1 MLTFLCL
8 FASSEASNSE
18 WQTAGHLSY
27 NLMKGENLKAHD
39 TKIFRRQPG
48 LHVRHDLDLHLTLQL
63 HEYCD
68 KQFQFRLIE
77 NESLTVFT
85 WNQRPV
91 IQQGES
97 HFYLHIDHTIPVGH
111 YTLNISDPCSEDKDD
126 SLHLCNVSVIFN
138 PRHSELNQKRVRRQ
152 SGNNSAFNEEY
163 LRNNY
168 GYIWLEG
175 GAIPWDYGVGS
186 DSIVSSRNRLEQQ
199 MTTQERS
206 STVEYS
212 RALSK
217 LIGLNVLRGRWDGF
231 YDDGVSPTQ
240 WVGSEEILSR
250 WLQSRR
256 PVRYAQC
263 WVFAGILTTILRASG
278 IPARTVTNYGSHHDR
293 GLTDDGRAVLRQ
305 YDNIVQP
312 DESTWNFHVWSE
324 AWLER
329 PDLGEPVGWNA
340 VDATPQE
347 PSPLQPG
354 QPYRAGP
361 AYVPYIQADN
371 RMANYDNYFIL
382 AEVNAREVC
391 PMTGELLPSENI
403 GYAVVTKK
411 IGMSRAIYNFRNF
424 EEITSSYKIPSI
436 SKRDSERP
444 VLPPPYVGCER
455 EGGLRVN
462 ISPSNPRVGDNFTIS
477 VSEGNVSVE
486 DTVIRME
493 LRNYMGE
500 SLGFIRN
507 YTGIREL
514 EVTEE
519 DYLSYLDRSS
529 IFRFSVGEYNQTG
542 DFIFHDALRITLE
555 YARIQ
560 VDAVNNSDT
569 ITLTLTY
576 TNPLPIPM
584 TGVMVNVAGPGNDDY
599 MMMAQPDIPANGI
612 FRTTIN
618 VPCGDNDDRDV
629 MIPVS
634 LDSNVTQSVYGAGW
648 SSCGDGQSN
657 GAIAMLSGIS
667 RWQVMLITLAMV
679 YMYL

>member
-1 MLTFLCL
+1 MLTILCL
-8 FASSEASNSE
+8 FASSEASSGE

-27 NLMKGENLKAHD
+27 NLMKGENLEVHD
-39 TKIFRRQPG
+39 TKLFRRQPG
-48 LHVRHDLDLHLTLQL
+48 LHVRHDLDVHLALQL
-63 HEYCD
+63 HEYCNEE
-68 KQFQFRLIE
+68 FQFRLIE

-111 YTLNISDPCSEDKDD
+111 YTLNISDPCSEDKDN
-126 SLHLCNVSVIFN
+126 SLHLCNVTVIFN
-138 PRHSELNQKRVRRQ
+138 PWHSELNQKRVRRQ
-152 SGNNSAFNEEY
+152 SGSDSAFNNEY
-163 LRNNY
+163 LHNNY
-168 GYIWLEG
+168 GYIWLNSVG
-175 GAIPWDYGVGS
+175 IPWDYAVGS
-186 DSIVSSRNRLEQQ
+186 DAVVRSRDRLEQQ
-199 MTTQERS
+199 MTQQERS

-212 RALSK
+212 RALTR
-217 LIGLNVLRGRWDGF
+217 LIGLNVLRGRWDGV
-231 YDDGVSPTQ
+231 YDDGVAPTQ

-250 WLQSRR
+250 WLESGE
-256 PVRYAQC
+256 PVRYGQC
-263 WVFAGILTTILRASG
+263 WVFGGLLTTILRASG

-293 GLTDDGRAVLRQ
+293 GLANSRITVLRQ
-305 YDNIVQP
+305 YDNIAQP

-324 AWLER
+324 AWMER
-329 PDLGEPVGWNA
+329 ADLGNGEPAGWNA

-371 RMANYDNYFIL
+371 RVANYDNYFIL
-382 AEVNAREVC
+382 AEVNARKIC
-391 PMTGELLPSENI
+391 PITGNLLPSDDI
-403 GYAVVTKK
+403 GYAVVTKRQ
-411 IGMSRAIYNFRNF
+411 GMDPAIYNYNNYDL
-424 EEITSSYKIPSI
+424 ITSSYKIPSI
-436 SKRDSERP
+436 SKRDTERP
-444 VLPPPYVGCER
+444 VLPPPYMGCER

-462 ISPSNPRVGDNFTIS
+462 ITPADPNVGDNFTII
-477 VSEGNVSVE
+477 VSEGSVALE

-507 YTGIREL
+507 YTGIRRL
-514 EVTEE
+514 DVTVS
-519 DYLSYLDRSS
+519 DYMSYLDSS
-529 IFRFSVGEYNQTG
+529 RIFRFSVGEYNETG
-542 DFIFHDALRITLE
+542 DFVFHDALRITLE

-569 ITLTLTY
+569 ITLTVTY

-584 TGVMVNVAGPGNDDY
+584 TGVMVNVAGPGNNDY
-599 MMMAQPDIPANGI
+599 MMLAQPDIPANGL
-612 FRTTIN
+612 FRATIN

-634 LDSNVTQSVYGAGW
+634 LDSNVTQSAYGAGW
-648 SSCGDGQSN
+648 SSCVAN
-657 GAIAMLSGIS
+657 GGAAMLSGIS
-667 RWQVMLITLAMV
+667 SWQIMLIAAFMYV
-679 YMYL
+679 MYL